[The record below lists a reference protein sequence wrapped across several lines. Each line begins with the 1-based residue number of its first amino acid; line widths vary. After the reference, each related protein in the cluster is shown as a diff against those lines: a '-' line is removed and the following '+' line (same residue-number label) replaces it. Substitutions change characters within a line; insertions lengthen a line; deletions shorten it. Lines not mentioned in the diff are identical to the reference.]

1 MIFAPLSLSSGK
13 RGIAL
18 ESAGTEE
25 SGAGKLV
32 FFLTQIT
39 GRDKQHPLHSYFFLT
54 AIYLGDRSIGK
65 GLPMPLNQIFN
76 IEDIE
81 KKILLILR
89 ILRESPDAVGARLVS
104 RQMQEHGVTL
114 SERGVRYHLKIMDDR
129 GLTRLIGRHDGRVIT
144 EMGIEEI
151 NHARVH
157 DKIGFA
163 ISRIEILAFR
173 TSFDLGKRQ
182 GLVPVNVSFFPRKVF
197 KKALELMK
205 PAFSKGLH
213 MSELVACAEE
223 GERIGE
229 LSVPM
234 GYTGFATV
242 CSIVLNGILLK
253 NGIPMDSR
261 FGGILQVKDGKPL
274 RFVELIHYSG
284 SSLDPSEVFI
294 RGRMT
299 SVRQTADQGEGKIL
313 ANFREIPVPAL
324 KFVDKL
330 IIGLRNVGIGG
341 VLAVGKIGESI
352 CQIPVDMNRVGMIL
366 YGGLNPVACAY
377 EMGVEVENRA
387 MSTVMEYEELQNFWE
402 LCKSKKR

>member
-1 MIFAPLSLSSGK
+1 M
-13 RGIAL
+13 
-18 ESAGTEE
+18 
-25 SGAGKLV
+25 
-32 FFLTQIT
+32 
-39 GRDKQHPLHSYFFLT
+39 
-54 AIYLGDRSIGK
+54 
-65 GLPMPLNQIFN
+65 PMNQIFN

-89 ILRESPDAVGARLVS
+89 ILNESSEPLGARLIS
-104 RQMQEHGVTL
+104 RRMQDHSVTL
-114 SERGVRYHLKIMDDR
+114 SERGVRYHLKLMDNR
-129 GLTRLIGRHDGRVIT
+129 GLTKLIGRHDGRAIT
-144 EMGIEEI
+144 EQGIEEI
-151 NHARVH
+151 GNARVH

-173 TSFDLGKRQ
+173 TSLDLDKRQ
-182 GLVPVNVSFFPRKVF
+182 GLIPVNVSFFPRKVF

-213 MSELVACAEE
+213 VSELVACADE

-229 LSVPM
+229 LMVPM

-242 CSIVLNGILLK
+242 CSIVVNGILLK
-253 NGIPMDSR
+253 NGVPMDSR

-274 RFVELIHYSG
+274 RFVEVINYSG

-299 SVRQTADQGEGKIL
+299 SVRQAAEQGEGKIL

-324 KFVDKL
+324 KLVDKL
-330 IIGLRNVGIGG
+330 IVSLRNSGIGG
-341 VLAVGKIGESI
+341 VLAIGEIGEPI

-366 YGGLNPVACAY
+366 YGGLNPVACAH
-377 EMGVEVENRA
+377 ETGVEVENRA
-387 MSTVMEYEELQNFWE
+387 MSTVMEYQELQNFWE
-402 LCKSKKR
+402 LCKSR

>member
-1 MIFAPLSLSSGK
+1 
-13 RGIAL
+13 
-18 ESAGTEE
+18 
-25 SGAGKLV
+25 
-32 FFLTQIT
+32 
-39 GRDKQHPLHSYFFLT
+39 
-54 AIYLGDRSIGK
+54 
-65 GLPMPLNQIFN
+65 MPLNQIFN

-89 ILRESPDAVGARLVS
+89 ILNESPEPLGARIIS
-104 RQMQEHGVTL
+104 RRMQDHSVTL
-114 SERGVRYHLKIMDDR
+114 SERGVRYHLKLMDNR
-129 GLTRLIGRHDGRVIT
+129 GLTKLIGRHDGRAIT
-144 EMGIEEI
+144 ELGIEEI
-151 NHARVH
+151 HNARVH

-173 TSFDLGKRQ
+173 TSLNLDNRQ
-182 GLVPVNVSFFPRKVF
+182 GLIPVNVSFFPRKVF

-213 MSELVACAEE
+213 VSELVACADE

-242 CSIVLNGILLK
+242 CSIVVNGILLK
-253 NGIPMDSR
+253 NGVPMDSR

-274 RFVELIHYSG
+274 RFVELINYSG

-299 SVRQTADQGEGKIL
+299 SVRQAAEQGEGKIL

-324 KFVDKL
+324 KLVDKL
-330 IIGLRNVGIGG
+330 IVSLRNTGIGG
-341 VLAVGKIGESI
+341 VLAIGEIGEPI
-352 CQIPVDMNRVGMIL
+352 CQIPVDTNRVGMIL
-366 YGGLNPVACAY
+366 YGGLNPVACAH
-377 EMGVEVENRA
+377 ESGVEVENRA
-387 MSTVMEYEELQNFWE
+387 MSTVMEYQELSNFWE
-402 LCKSKKR
+402 LCKSR